1 MLEFDMEAAVPRNL
15 NKTWLTECAAFA
27 VLTAVP
33 RYLAMH
39 VRLRPFPDAWPP
51 FSVHCSTS

>member
-1 MLEFDMEAAVPRNL
+1 MHMLEFDMEAAVPRNL

-39 VRLRPFPDAWPP
+39 VRLRAIP
-51 FSVHCSTS
+51 